1 MKTKRFFIDGK
12 FGVPLHCLSVMP
24 EGDPKAILI
33 ILHGMGEHK
42 ERYLD
47 YAKWMASHDYAVYV
61 HDHRKHGKSIIEE
74 EETVGIFSSEDK
86 WEYVIDDVHFVI
98 KDARKNLP
106 GKDIIILGH
115 SMGSVIA
122 RRYISKYSQVPKA
135 VVLSGTTPIVNF
147 SQTILPLAM
156 GRLCNLFRKNSPSKF
171 LAGLLNK
178 PLNEK
183 YLEPRTQFEWLSK
196 DEKVIDAYIED
207 PLCGYPYNARFYIEF
222 FKALR
227 KVNKTDNISDTRNI
241 PILFIS
247 GKDDPVGEFGEGVEG
262 VYKLYMGHGF
272 FEVRLKIIPD
282 NRHEILNEPEKLET
296 YQTILEWIEQTLE
309 N

>member
-247 GKDDPVGEFGEGVEG
+247 GKDDPVGEFGEGVED

-296 YQTILEWIEQTLE
+296 YQTILEWIDQTLE